1 MLSLLIMSSILL
13 AVVIG
18 YRMKINVGFIAI
30 GFSCIFGCFVL
41 NMQPSEVIAQWPTS
55 LFFFILMTSLFFG
68 LAVTNG
74 TMGLLSERLVYAFRK
89 TPWAIPIAMWILSFI
104 VSGLGAGITTVFA
117 FMPPIILN
125 IADRIK
131 MDKRL
136 AAVIVV
142 GGAVAGGYSPISM
155 CYVIVEDLLRT
166 CGYTAEALANI
177 MPRVAMNNM
186 IAQVLIFAIV
196 YLACKSWKLETPTYE
211 SAPAPFNSKQI
222 QTLALIATGIAILVG
237 FPILKA
243 FMPQI
248 ELFARISGVLDPSLV
263 FGALLVVALIFRM
276 GNEKE
281 TMEFVPWSTLIM
293 VSGAVMLIGVAK
305 KAGAIDFL
313 ASLLANNLSA
323 TAAKLCVTCIAAFMS
338 MFSGGLTVVCPTLMP
353 IIAPICDATG
363 VPATTLVSALTIGC
377 HVSGV
382 SPFSTGGAMT
392 MAGEKDETK
401 KNKLYIS
408 LLVLAVASTVLAAIF
423 IVSGI
428 IS

>member
-1 MLSLLIMSSILL
+1 MASILV

-18 YRMKINVGFIAI
+18 YKMKINVGFIAI

-41 NMQPSEVIAQWPTS
+41 NLSPSEVIAQWPTS

-89 TPWAIPIAMWILSFI
+89 SPWAIPIVLWFLSFI
-104 VSGLGAGITTVFA
+104 ISGLGAGITTVFA

-125 IADRIK
+125 IAERIK

-136 AAVIVV
+136 VAVIAV
-142 GGAVAGGYSPISM
+142 GGSVAGGYSPISM
-155 CYVIVEDLLRT
+155 CYVVI
-166 CGYTAEALANI
+166 GYTAEALAVI
-177 MPRVAMNNM
+177 MPKVAFNNM
-186 IAQVLIFAIV
+186 LAQILIFSV
-196 YLACKSWKLETPTYE
+196 MYLACRSWKLETPAYE
-211 SAPAPFNSKQI
+211 SAPEAFSSKQI
-222 QTLALIATGIAILVG
+222 QTLVLIAAGIAILVG
-237 FPILKA
+237 FPILNA
-243 FMPQI
+243 FMPQVV
-248 ELFARISGVLDPSLV
+248 LFERISSVLDPSLV
-263 FGALLVVALIFRM
+263 FGTLLVVALLFRL
-276 GNEKE
+276 GDEKE
-281 TMEFVPWSTLIM
+281 TMAFVPWSTLLM

-313 ASLLANNLSA
+313 AGLLANNLSPVG
-323 TAAKLCVTCIAAFMS
+323 AKLCVTLISAFMS

-353 IIAPICDATG
+353 IITPICEATG

-392 MAGEKDETK
+392 LAGEKDEAK
-401 KNKLYIS
+401 KNSLYIA
-408 LLVLAVASTVLAAIF
+408 LLVLAVISTALAAFF
-423 IVSGI
+423 IVSGLI
-428 IS
+428 R